1 MTFLT
6 RFPAKSHSGFHI
18 HPQSIWHPRWKQPLG
33 GPPSSLSL
41 HTPGCEGPEFLPNW
55 TKPCPSWHRGVIDK
69 HRLQHHLNS
78 ERLTTTKCPSGD
90 NVWNYSWFVDY
101 SWRRSW
107 QPTSVFCLENPMD
120 RGAWWA
126 AIHEVA
132 ELDMTEQPSTAHWI
146 FGNQKATSSSLFV
159 LKQNDLKLCY

>member
-101 SWRRSW
+101 FLEKVMATHFSILLGESHGQRSLVGCNPWGRRVGHDWATKHSTLNIW
-107 QPTSVFCLENPMD
+107 QPKSN
-120 RGAWWA
+120 
-126 AIHEVA
+126 
-132 ELDMTEQPSTAHWI
+132 
-146 FGNQKATSSSLFV
+146 K
-159 LKQNDLKLCY
+159 